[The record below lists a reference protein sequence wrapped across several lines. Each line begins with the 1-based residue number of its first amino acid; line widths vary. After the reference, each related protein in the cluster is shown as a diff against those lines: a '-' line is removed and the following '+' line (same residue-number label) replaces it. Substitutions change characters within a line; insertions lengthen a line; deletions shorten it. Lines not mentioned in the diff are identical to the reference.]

1 MSEPANKLHVDSDW
15 KAQAE
20 AERARLREAE
30 TRAAEAQ
37 TSRPRDADG
46 LPPADFRSLVG
57 VLASQAVMGLGGYAD
72 PQSGK
77 VMVDLAGAR
86 FAIDL
91 LGTLEAKCAGNLS
104 AEESEELK
112 LTLGELRARFVQIAA
127 LIAKQSAASAA
138 QPSAASGSKGGPSLI
153 VPG

>member
-1 MSEPANKLHVDSDW
+1 MSEPASKLHVDSDW

-20 AERARLREAE
+20 AERTRLREAE
-30 TRAAEAQ
+30 SKAADAQ
-37 TSRPRDADG
+37 ASRPRDPDG

-104 AEESEELK
+104 TEESEELK

-127 LIAKQSAASAA
+127 LIAKQSAAGAA
-138 QPSAASGSKGGPSLI
+138 PSAAPAKAAGGPSLI